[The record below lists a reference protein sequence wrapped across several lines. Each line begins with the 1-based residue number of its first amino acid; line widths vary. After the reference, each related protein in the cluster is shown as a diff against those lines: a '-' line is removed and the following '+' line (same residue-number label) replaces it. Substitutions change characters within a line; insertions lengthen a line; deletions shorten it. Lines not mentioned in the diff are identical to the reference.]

1 MSMAAVLR
9 TPSLF
14 VSSPAAATRAAH
26 AQAPRSLTYPLSR
39 QKPSCALKPKQASAV
54 ESPLRFPRFRLFTAY
69 GDLTEA
75 EQKDET
81 PEKEHSGE
89 EVSSDDETTDAEI
102 NDAEET
108 VASTVML
115 SLQAYKDALV
125 NRDQSKVAEIES
137 ILLSIDAE
145 RNTLSSKVAS
155 LLEELSTEKDRV
167 IRISAD
173 FDNFRKRTERERLSL
188 MTNVQGEVIE
198 SLLPV
203 LDSFE
208 RAKSQIKVES
218 EEEEK
223 INNSYQSIYKQF
235 MEILAS
241 LGVESV
247 KTVGCPFDPLLHEA
261 IVQEES
267 SEYEEGIII
276 QEFRKGF
283 RLGERLLRPSMVKVS
298 AGPGPEKGGDGVV
311 AASDNGEESENI
323 EDDEDSE

>member
-1 MSMAAVLR
+1 MAAVLI
-9 TPSLF
+9 TPPLF

-26 AQAPRSLTYPLSR
+26 AQAPRSLPCPLSR
-39 QKPSCALKPKQASAV
+39 RKPSCALKLKRSPVVK
-54 ESPLRFPRFRLFTAY
+54 SPLRFPRFRLFAAY
-69 GDLTEA
+69 GDITEA

-81 PEKEHSGE
+81 SGKEDSGE
-89 EVSSDDETTDAEI
+89 EVSSDDETTDAKI
-102 NDAEET
+102 NDTEET

-115 SLQAYKDALV
+115 ALQAYKDALA

-137 ILLSIDAE
+137 ILLSIEAE
-145 RNTLSSKVAS
+145 RNTLSSKLAS

-203 LDSFE
+203 LDNFE

-223 INNSYQSIYKQF
+223 INSSYQSIYKQF

-241 LGVESV
+241 LGVEAI

-261 IVQEES
+261 IMQEES

-298 AGPGPEKGGDGVV
+298 AGPGPEKGGDGVAV
-311 AASDNGEESENI
+311 ASDDDEASEDV